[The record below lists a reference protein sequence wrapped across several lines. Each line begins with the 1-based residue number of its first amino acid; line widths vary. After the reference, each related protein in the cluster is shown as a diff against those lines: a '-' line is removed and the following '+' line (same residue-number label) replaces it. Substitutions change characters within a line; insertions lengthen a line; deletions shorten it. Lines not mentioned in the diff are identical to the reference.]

1 MLSRLDN
8 GRLLELF
15 TKSSPN
21 ILLLSIEYL
30 TWPIFGQ
37 AVLSMFVYGVVMPF
51 MLCVFAWLASMHLSA
66 SMFFYYFSSY
76 VSWTDSLSIEYIFVF
91 SFQFLISS
99 LLPISFLFE
108 VPRTFS
114 TQIFDTYNSS
124 SLLVA

>member
-51 MLCVFAWLASMHLSA
+51 MLCVFA
-66 SMFFYYFSSY
+66 
-76 VSWTDSLSIEYIFVF
+76 
-91 SFQFLISS
+91 
-99 LLPISFLFE
+99 
-108 VPRTFS
+108 
-114 TQIFDTYNSS
+114 
-124 SLLVA
+124 